1 VSSALDARPK
11 LKDDVTIVR
20 REHRGQVHYVVN
32 GRRTPAEIAEIAAGE
47 IGVRPPSGQVADF
60 AHKLKRMG
68 IVERTPAEQ
77 QLMAIEHLRSQRKVR
92 ARRRTRGSLLR
103 LRFSIGDPDDLFTW
117 IVDRTRWAWTSP
129 FVLASIALFAVYTVI
144 LIANWGAFWSG
155 TVGLYLLSGFGLW
168 DWVLFYFLYFFI
180 GAIHEFGHGLTTK
193 AFGGNVHEIGGM
205 LLYFSPALYCNTND
219 AWTFEKRSDRLW
231 VTFAGPWIEMII
243 AAIAAIAWVTTEPG
257 TFANKLAFLTVL
269 SAGILVVLTN
279 LNPLLPLDGYYAL
292 SDWLEIPNLRRRA
305 FEYTGW
311 LGKRYVLGMDAA
323 PPPATPRESRT
334 FIIYGISALVYSVLI
349 AAVSL
354 VWLIAVIGRFIGP
367 WVWLLVFLILARGS
381 GRLVGRSRAL
391 ATAATT
397 TWRAGFLAS
406 RRTAALL
413 AGLALLI
420 ILPFF
425 LPWTFRASGDLVIES
440 LPRAQVRAQVDG
452 VLDRWWVQEGD
463 TVVEGNPI
471 AVLWNPELE
480 SAVLELRARAERL
493 QLIRAQAE
501 LEGDRSAAASAA
513 SLLEDVEREFAVLD
527 SRRQRLVV
535 RSPIAGV
542 VLTHRPQERLGQALE
557 EGTLLVEVASLDGRR
572 ARVRVRPKQAGE
584 VAAGQRASLKL
595 YSRPDVKFVSTVSV
609 VAPAAEDG
617 WLEAEVAVPNGS
629 WQPAPGMTGIA
640 KIETRRG
647 TVAQAIGRAV
657 RQTIRID
664 LWL

>member
-1 VSSALDARPK
+1 
-11 LKDDVTIVR
+11 
-20 REHRGQVHYVVN
+20 
-32 GRRTPAEIAEIAAGE
+32 
-47 IGVRPPSGQVADF
+47 
-60 AHKLKRMG
+60 
-68 IVERTPAEQ
+68 
-77 QLMAIEHLRSQRKVR
+77 
-92 ARRRTRGSLLR
+92 
-103 LRFSIGDPDDLFTW
+103 
-117 IVDRTRWAWTSP
+117 
-129 FVLASIALFAVYTVI
+129 
-144 LIANWGAFWSG
+144 
-155 TVGLYLLSGFGLW
+155 
-168 DWVLFYFLYFFI
+168 
-180 GAIHEFGHGLTTK
+180 
-193 AFGGNVHEIGGM
+193 
-205 LLYFSPALYCNTND
+205 
-219 AWTFEKRSDRLW
+219 
-231 VTFAGPWIEMII
+231 
-243 AAIAAIAWVTTEPG
+243 
-257 TFANKLAFLTVL
+257 
-269 SAGILVVLTN
+269 
-279 LNPLLPLDGYYAL
+279 
-292 SDWLEIPNLRRRA
+292 
-305 FEYTGW
+305 
-311 LGKRYVLGMDAA
+311 
-323 PPPATPRESRT
+323 
-334 FIIYGISALVYSVLI
+334 
-349 AAVSL
+349 
-354 VWLIAVIGRFIGP
+354 
-367 WVWLLVFLILARGS
+367 
-381 GRLVGRSRAL
+381 
-391 ATAATT
+391 
-397 TWRAGFLAS
+397 
-406 RRTAALL
+406 
-413 AGLALLI
+413 
-420 ILPFF
+420 
-425 LPWTFRASGDLVIES
+425 VIES